1 MTEAVLEKDHLVEM
15 NIKKEEG
22 REGQQMKN
30 TKIKCKTLKKNN
42 KINLPKKHKRTR
54 LNKKIIF
61 NILSLSN
68 IVNLILK
75 HNMKLFLY
83 FG

>member
-1 MTEAVLEKDHLVEM
+1 MTEAVLEKDHLVGM
-15 NIKKEEG
+15 ITKKEEG
-22 REGQQMKN
+22 REGQKMMNK
-30 TKIKCKTLKKNN
+30 KIKCKTLKKNN
-42 KINLPKKHKRTR
+42 KINLHKKHKRTK